1 MNNPTVRRIVLA
13 AAAPAL
19 SIVFALVISSVVLL
33 LVGSNPLDTYKEMIL
48 HATKLET
55 QIDILNRATPLFL
68 AAVAAAIA
76 FRMNLFNIGVEGQY
90 VLAAFLSA
98 VVGAKLDLPAPLH
111 VFSII
116 LVAVLVGAAWSG
128 FAGLLKVTRGVNE
141 VISTIMLNAIAILGI
156 VAALFPVFLD
166 ETEQAS
172 AGTEE
177 IAASGQLPNMNGL
190 IELFT
195 REIGKGR
202 ELTSVL
208 LIAIAV
214 GIVFQVV
221 VDRTRF
227 GYDLRASGLNPF
239 AAKAAGVPPKRMVM
253 IAMIA
258 SGAVA
263 GLVGMPQILSDN
275 NAFDSGFVF
284 QLGFAGI
291 AVALLGRNGAPGMA
305 VAALIF
311 GFLDSTAG
319 ILQLRGVASPAI
331 VIIMQGTVLLAAV
344 VAYEVV
350 SRIKLQDEVRRASK
364 VSGVTA

>member
-1 MNNPTVRRIVLA
+1 MSTLGLRRLA
-13 AAAPAL
+13 LAIAAPAL
-19 SIVFALVISSVVLL
+19 AIVFALVISSVVLL
-33 LVGSNPLDTYKEMIL
+33 AVGSNPIDTYREMFL
-48 HATKLET
+48 HSLKLET

-68 AAVAAAIA
+68 AGVAAAIA

-90 VLAAFLSA
+90 VLAAFLTA

-111 VFSII
+111 VFMII

-128 FAGLLKVTRGVNE
+128 FAGLMFVTREVNI
-141 VISTIMLNAIAILGI
+141 VISTIMLNALAVLGI

-166 ETEQAS
+166 ETDAAT
-172 AGTEE
+172 AGTKA
-177 IAASGQLPNMNGL
+177 IASSGQLPNMNGI
-190 IELFT
+190 IELVT

-214 GIVFQVV
+214 GIVFQIV

-239 AAKAAGVPPKRMVM
+239 AARAAGVPPKRMVM

-258 SGAVA
+258 SGAIA
-263 GLVGMPQILSDN
+263 GLVGLPQILSDN
-275 NAFDSGFVF
+275 HAFDSGFVF
-284 QLGFAGI
+284 GLGFAGI
-291 AVALLGRNGAPGMA
+291 AIALLGRNGAAGMA
-305 VAALIF
+305 VAALVF

-350 SRIKLQDEVRRASK
+350 NRIKLQDEIRRASEI
-364 VSGVTA
+364 SGVTA